1 MIDPWDVF
9 DIFALGLACF
19 AAGFSTCNLMHTDRL
34 YKKISQQCSQLNRQR
49 LAHYSR
55 KENSND

>member
-19 AAGFSTCNLMHTDRL
+19 AAGFSTCNLMHVDRL
-34 YKKISQQCSQLNRQR
+34 YKKIYQQCSQLNRQR
-49 LAHYSR
+49 LADCIR

>member
-19 AAGFSTCNLMHTDRL
+19 AAGFSTCNLMHADRL

-49 LAHYSR
+49 PSDCIR
-55 KENSND
+55 KDI